1 MTLNQLHR
9 HLTFLLASLWA
20 SVCLALTAPH
30 DIGQAVAKGQLPQA
44 EQMLR
49 EVIAEKPRSA
59 RAHYELAQVLAREG
73 RPTEAL
79 QAIHTARE
87 LDPSLK
93 FAQSPEKFN
102 AVAHAI
108 GQQAAAKSAP
118 AATDAATKP
127 ATQAP
132 VLAAT
137 PAAHAAP
144 AAPAQ
149 PAWLWPALLTGGF
162 ALLVLWLWRRVQAR
176 PGLQPQ
182 PAGMGASMGSYAPE
196 APRGFGAQ
204 YDPRGAAATGCGNP
218 YPTYPT
224 PASGGSGVA
233 GAVVGGL
240 AGVAAGY
247 ALSKALESHDHPGQ
261 VSNAGNN
268 MGASQPVSQPMGPM
282 EDVGLVR
289 MDPGADMGSFDAGS
303 GDDWVDD
310 SGSGDNW

>member
-9 HLTFLLASLWA
+9 HLILLLATLWA
-20 SVCLALTAPH
+20 SVCLALPAPH
-30 DIGQAVAKGQLPQA
+30 DIEQAVAKGQLPQA

-87 LDPSLK
+87 LDPALK

-102 AVAHAI
+102 AVAQAI
-108 GQQAAAKSAP
+108 EQQAAAKPAP
-118 AATDAATKP
+118 AATH
-127 ATQAP
+127 
-132 VLAAT
+132 AAT
-137 PAAHAAP
+137 PATPAAP

-149 PAWLWPALLTGGF
+149 PAWLWPAMLTGGF
-162 ALLVLWLWRRVQAR
+162 GLLGLWLWRRVQAR
-176 PGLQPQ
+176 PALQPQ

-204 YDPRGAAATGCGNP
+204 YDPRGAAATGYGNP
-218 YPTYPT
+218 YPAPV
-224 PASGGSGVA
+224 SGGSGVA

-247 ALSKALESHDHPGQ
+247 ALSRALEGH
-261 VSNAGNN
+261 NASPTDNHQLTN
-268 MGASQPVSQPMGPM
+268 RPADPM
-282 EDVGLVR
+282 EDIGLVR
-289 MDPGADMGSFDAGS
+289 MNDAAQDSGLGSFDGS
-303 GDDWVDD
+303 AGDDWGPSDDD
-310 SGSGDNW
+310 SSW

>member
-9 HLTFLLASLWA
+9 HLILLLATLWA
-20 SVCLALTAPH
+20 SVCLALPAPH
-30 DIGQAVAKGQLPQA
+30 DIEQAVAKGQLPQA

-87 LDPSLK
+87 LDPALK

-102 AVAHAI
+102 AVAQAI
-108 GQQAAAKSAP
+108 EQQAAAKPAP
-118 AATDAATKP
+118 AATHAATNPTK
-127 ATQAP
+127 QAP
-132 VLAAT
+132 LLAAT
-137 PAAHAAP
+137 PAAPAAP
-144 AAPAQ
+144 APPAQ

-176 PGLQPQ
+176 PALQPQ
-182 PAGMGASMGSYAPE
+182 PAGMGASMGSHAPE

-204 YDPRGAAATGCGNP
+204 YDPRGAAATGYGNP
-218 YPTYPT
+218 YPA

-247 ALSKALESHDHPGQ
+247 ALSKALESHDHPSQ
-261 VSNAGNN
+261 SSNASNSTS
-268 MGASQPVSQPMGPM
+268 ASQPVSPM

-289 MDPGADMGSFDAGS
+289 MDPGADLGGFDAGS
-303 GDDWVDD
+303 GDDWGD
-310 SGSGDNW
+310 SGGDDNW